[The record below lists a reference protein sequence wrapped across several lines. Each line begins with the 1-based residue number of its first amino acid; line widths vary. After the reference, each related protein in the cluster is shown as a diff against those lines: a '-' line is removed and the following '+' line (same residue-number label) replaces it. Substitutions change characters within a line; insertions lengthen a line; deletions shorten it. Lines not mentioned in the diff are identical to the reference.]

1 VIIVELKFDKK
12 MRQLFKSLDID
23 IKKLQRYSS
32 FILNEYKN
40 TRKVWFYDLKVNM
53 VECNTSG
60 YYFGEDLIEIGRRSP
75 KRSIHQKRVWFL
87 SSFFHELCHFAQDN
101 LDKVTGSKLD
111 YSEEDAAKC
120 TDKYYKNP
128 MEIQARLWEEKYTNA
143 YIELFHN

>member
-1 VIIVELKFDKK
+1 MIIVELKFDKK

-60 YYFGEDLIEIGRRSP
+60 YYFGEDLIEIGRRTP

-87 SSFFHELCHFAQDN
+87 YRRNHHPS
-101 LDKVTGSKLD
+101 
-111 YSEEDAAKC
+111 
-120 TDKYYKNP
+120 
-128 MEIQARLWEEKYTNA
+128 
-143 YIELFHN
+143 